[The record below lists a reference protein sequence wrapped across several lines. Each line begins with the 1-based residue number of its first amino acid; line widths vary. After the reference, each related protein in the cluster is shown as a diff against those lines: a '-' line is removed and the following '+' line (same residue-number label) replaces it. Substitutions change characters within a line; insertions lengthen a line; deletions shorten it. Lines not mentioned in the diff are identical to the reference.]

1 MRTLPFERAGLRLAS
16 FEELAVAL
24 PMEAAAYVRYVMS
37 ETRIELALSR
47 GEAEQAIRQWCG
59 ETLSPIFRDRTL
71 DVIFDA
77 YVAIVR
83 RG

>member
-1 MRTLPFERAGLRLAS
+1 
-16 FEELAVAL
+16 
-24 PMEAAAYVRYVMS
+24 MS